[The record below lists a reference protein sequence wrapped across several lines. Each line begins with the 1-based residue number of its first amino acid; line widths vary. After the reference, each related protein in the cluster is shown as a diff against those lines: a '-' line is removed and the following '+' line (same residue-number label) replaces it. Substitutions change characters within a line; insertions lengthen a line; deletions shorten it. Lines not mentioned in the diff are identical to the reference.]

1 MDIEAAIL
9 WEQKQP
15 LSVEAAVLDA
25 PGPGEVLVEV
35 KTAGVCHSDLHPARG
50 DWPAKTPLVLGHE
63 GAGIVRAIGASVT
76 QVSAGD
82 HVVLCWAPACGEC
95 PPCREGRAVLCD
107 RLDKTTYR
115 NRLPS
120 GASRL
125 HARDHDVAAFLGT
138 ACFSSFVVV
147 PQEAAIPVAHDL
159 PFDALAT
166 LGCAVLCDRLDKTTY
181 RNRLPSGAARLHA
194 REQEVAAFLGTACF
208 SSFVVVPQEA
218 AIAVARDLPFEA
230 LATLGCAV
238 LTGVGAVTNAAKV
251 PAGARVAVIGA
262 GGVGLNVVQGAAI
275 AGSERVIAVDLRP
288 APLAIATTFGATDT
302 IDAAAD
308 VPPAIRALTN
318 GRGADFVFDTVGSP
332 ATLATA
338 IASARKGGAVILTG
352 LSRVD
357 SQGSIPMFPFVMQ
370 EKRLIGSV
378 YGSGN
383 PARDIPR
390 LVRLADAG
398 KIGYDGIV
406 TDAFPLDR
414 INDALDLMRS
424 GQSGRIVLNIG

>member
-1 MDIEAAIL
+1 MDIQAAIL

-25 PGPGEVLVEV
+25 PGRGEVLVEV
-35 KTAGVCHSDLHPARG
+35 KAAGVCHSDLHPARG

-63 GAGIVRAIGASVT
+63 GAGIVRAIGPAVT
-76 QVSAGD
+76 QVATND

-115 NRLPS
+115 NKLPS

-125 HARDHDVAAFLGT
+125 HARQQDVAAFLGT
-138 ACFSSFVVV
+138 ACFSSYVVV
-147 PQEAAIPVAHDL
+147 PEEAAIPVARDL
-159 PFDALAT
+159 PFD
-166 LGCAVLCDRLDKTTY
+166 
-181 RNRLPSGAARLHA
+181 
-194 REQEVAAFLGTACF
+194 
-208 SSFVVVPQEA
+208 
-218 AIAVARDLPFEA
+218 A

-238 LTGVGAVTNAAKV
+238 LTGVGAVINAARV
-251 PAGARVAVIGA
+251 PEGARVAVIGA

-275 AGSERVIAVDLRP
+275 AGSERVIAIDLRP
-288 APLAIATTFGATDT
+288 APLAIASTFGATDT
-302 IDAAAD
+302 IDAAGE
-308 VPPAIRALTN
+308 VPAAIRALTN

-332 ATLATA
+332 ATRATA
-338 IASARKGGAVILTG
+338 IASTRKGGAVVLTG

-370 EKRLIGSV
+370 EKRLLGSV

-390 LVRLADAG
+390 LVSLYQDGRL
-398 KIGYDGIV
+398 KLKELVSRTY
-406 TDAFPLDR
+406 PLVR
-414 INDALDLMRS
+414 INDALDALAASDGARGVIRWS
-424 GQSGRIVLNIG
+424 

>member
-35 KTAGVCHSDLHPARG
+35 RAAGVCHSDLHPARG

-125 HARDHDVAAFLGT
+125 HAREQDVAAFLGT

-147 PQEAAIPVAHDL
+147 PQEAAIPVGHDL

-166 LGCAVLCDRLDKTTY
+166 LGCAVL
-181 RNRLPSGAARLHA
+181 
-194 REQEVAAFLGTACF
+194 
-208 SSFVVVPQEA
+208 
-218 AIAVARDLPFEA
+218 
-230 LATLGCAV
+230 
-238 LTGVGAVTNAAKV
+238 TGVGAVMNAAKV

-262 GGVGLNVVQGAAI
+262 GGVGLNVVQGAAMAGCEDII
-275 AGSERVIAVDLRP
+275 AIDLRP
-288 APLAIATTFGATDT
+288 VPLQLARQFGATQT
-302 IDAAAD
+302 IEGAAD
-308 VPPAIRALTN
+308 VATQVRALTA

-332 ATLATA
+332 ATLTA
-338 IASARKGGAVILTG
+338 ALASTRKGGTVVLTG
-352 LSRVD
+352 L
-357 SQGSIPMFPFVMQ
+357 
-370 EKRLIGSV
+370 
-378 YGSGN
+378 
-383 PARDIPR
+383 
-390 LVRLADAG
+390 
-398 KIGYDGIV
+398 
-406 TDAFPLDR
+406 
-414 INDALDLMRS
+414 
-424 GQSGRIVLNIG
+424 